1 MEMTATLIMQ
11 VATIFVLVAMG
22 MPMALLHIL
31 MERRLNANH
40 ARCPMRTRLT
50 HTGDYQARQEQQQ
63 KGQIAKAVTQPI
75 EHVEQPGL
83 K

>member
-1 MEMTATLIMQ
+1 MKVTATLIME

-31 MERRLNANH
+31 MERQLNANH
-40 ARCPMRTRLT
+40 ARRPMRTRLT

-63 KGQIAKAVTQPI
+63 KGQIAKAVAQSI
-75 EHVEQPGL
+75 EHVEQPG
-83 K
+83 